1 MTPSIPGRTL
11 SQLAL
16 CLLLIGNLLVWS
28 ASWNAPAFQGG
39 EFKQLGDCSPPFLV
53 GTGTGDSSPD
63 GDTCSGSASRVFA
76 SGYYPSPIL
85 AAAGVTAVARIRMTS
100 YPVLPQAP
108 PGIT

>member
-1 MTPSIPGRTL
+1 MTPSIPGRNL

-28 ASWNAPAFQGG
+28 ASWNAPAFHGG
-39 EFKQLGDCSPPFLV
+39 QFKQLGDCSPPFLV
-53 GTGTGDSSPD
+53 GTDDDSSADETVAASPS
-63 GDTCSGSASRVFA
+63 GVFDTGSFS
-76 SGYYPSPIL
+76 SLII
-85 AAAGVTAVARIRMTS
+85 AAVGVTAVARIRITS